1 MFDNVP
7 KEAYWTLPLIIAIL
21 GYFLRDAHSKIN
33 AAIDKHGLEL
43 SKKLDEDRYNA
54 AKAES
59 KLEIEALKR
68 DSKEAHAKLEE
79 KQERDR
85 KFLYEQL
92 TEKIT
97 TTETHLAGKID
108 DLMKFI
114 TQKKP

>member
-54 AKAES
+54 AKAEA

-68 DSKEAHAKLEE
+68 DSKEARRWQYVSDWFAVSSFFTPVHFWL
-79 KQERDR
+79 
-85 KFLYEQL
+85 
-92 TEKIT
+92 
-97 TTETHLAGKID
+97 G
-108 DLMKFI
+108 
-114 TQKKP
+114 